1 MPFPVEERY
10 IMETEA
16 NLNVKFPIKFK
27 LKMKEDNGG
36 EIEKDDF
43 YYELFPF
50 FDKLDKKR
58 ISRTCNHIEL
68 ETQNAQE
75 WENFPRNAIAIGEDG
90 GGNYAVLIHNGNGE
104 LGEEVYDWFHET
116 GELEEVAKSIE
127 EFNYL

>member
-1 MPFPVEERY
+1 MPFPVEEKY
-10 IMETEA
+10 IMETET
-16 NLNVKFPIKFK
+16 NLNVKFPTKFK
-27 LKMKEDNGG
+27 LKMMEDNGG

-68 ETQNAQE
+68 ETQNARE
-75 WENFPRNAIAIGEDG
+75 WENFPPNAIAIGEDG
-90 GGNYAVLIHNGNGE
+90 GGNYAVLIHNGNGV

-127 EFNYL
+127 EFDYL